1 MKVVPDLLKHSART
15 NPEGI
20 AVVDGPK
27 RITYGILFSMVQD
40 LNSFLVSKGVG
51 HGDRVA
57 ILLPNSLE
65 FIASFFS
72 VLEIGAISVPLNTAY
87 RETELKYY
95 ISSSSPRIILTD
107 EALKPMA
114 EKSADKIGAAVAV
127 VRGAMTDYSYS
138 NDRVSSETNYD
149 VVPDDEGIYLY
160 STGSTGKPKCV
171 ARTHLNLIALAENH
185 TQTVGWTK
193 DDRILFVVP
202 LSHTYA
208 LGNFISGIKV
218 GATLYVLSSF
228 NRNRVIDLIEGE
240 AITVFPA
247 VPFMLN
253 VLAGT
258 YLPKPRDFS
267 SLKLVISAGSPL
279 SKEVFYRYHEKFG
292 IYPRQLYGSTETGVI
307 AINLSEDKDVE
318 VNFDSVGRPVKNVEV
333 KIIGAD
339 GSVAGAGGEGEI
351 VVKSRSMVS
360 GYKNLPQE
368 TMSVFRNGYCYTG
381 DLGTMDKDGYI
392 RILGRKKMFIN
403 ISGNKVNPSEVES
416 QISGHSKVK
425 EVVVFGVSDSEGNE
439 VIKAV
444 IVPKG
449 DLTAREIYEFC
460 RGKIADFKIP
470 SRIEFRQSI
479 PRGPTGKVAFELLK

>member
-1 MKVVPDLLKHSART
+1 MKVVPDLLRHSAKA
-15 NPEGI
+15 NSDGI

-27 RITYGILFSMVQD
+27 RITYATLLSMVQD
-40 LNSFLVSKGVG
+40 LSSFLVSKGVG

-65 FIASFFS
+65 FISSFFS

-87 RETELKYY
+87 KEAELKYY
-95 ISSSSPRIILTD
+95 ISSSSPRIILTE

-114 EKSADKIGAAVAV
+114 EKSAGETGASVAV
-127 VRGAMTDYSYS
+127 IRGAITDYSYS

-149 VVPDDEGIYLY
+149 VVPDDEANYLY

-185 TQTVGWTK
+185 TQTVCWTE

-208 LGNFISGIKV
+208 LGNFISGITV

-228 NRNRVIDLIEGE
+228 NRNRVIDVIEGE

-247 VPFMLN
+247 VPFMLD
-253 VLAGT
+253 VLART

-267 SLKLVISAGSPL
+267 SLRLVISAGSPL
-279 SKEVFYRYHEKFG
+279 SKEVFNRYHEKFG
-292 IYPRQLYGSTETGVI
+292 IYPRQLYGSSETGVI
-307 AINLSEDKDVE
+307 AINLSQDVE

-333 KIIGAD
+333 KIVGAD
-339 GSVAGAGGEGEI
+339 GSVVGVGEEGEI
-351 VVKSRSMVS
+351 TVKSRSMVS
-360 GYKNLPQE
+360 GYKNLRQD
-368 TMSVFRNGYCYTG
+368 TMSVFRNGYYHTG

-392 RILGRKKMFIN
+392 RIVGRKKMFIN
-403 ISGNKVNPSEVES
+403 ISGNKVNPREVEL

-425 EVVVFGVSDSEGNE
+425 EVVVFGVSDREGNE
-439 VIKAV
+439 VVKAV

-449 DLTAREIYEFC
+449 DLTAKEIYEFC

-470 SRIEFRQSI
+470 SKIEFRQTI
-479 PRGPTGKVAFELLK
+479 PKGPTGKVVIELLK

>member
-1 MKVVPDLLKHSART
+1 MKVVPDLLRHSAKAYS
-15 NPEGI
+15 EGI
-20 AVVDGPK
+20 AVVDGQK
-27 RITYGILFSMVQD
+27 RITYGTLLSMVQD
-40 LNSFLVSKGVG
+40 LSSFLVSKGVG

-65 FIASFFS
+65 FITSFFS

-95 ISSSSPRIILTD
+95 ISNSSPRIILTE

-114 EKSADKIGAAVAV
+114 EKSADKTGASVAV
-127 VRGAMTDYSYS
+127 IRGAITDYSYC
-138 NDRVSSETNYD
+138 NHGVSRKTKYA
-149 VVPDDEGIYLY
+149 VIPDDEAIYLY
-160 STGSTGKPKCV
+160 STGSTGNPKCV

-185 TQTVGWTK
+185 TQTVGWTE

-202 LSHTYA
+202 LLHTYA

-240 AITVFPA
+240 AITIFPA
-247 VPFMLN
+247 VPFMLD
-253 VLAGT
+253 VLAKT

-307 AINLSEDKDVE
+307 AINLSKDVE

-333 KIIGAD
+333 KIVGTD
-339 GSVAGAGGEGEI
+339 GSVVGAGEEGEI
-351 VVKSRSMVS
+351 AVKSRSMVS
-360 GYKNLPQE
+360 GYKNLPRE
-368 TMSVFRNGYCYTG
+368 TMSVFRDGYYYTG
-381 DLGTMDKDGYI
+381 DLGTMDREGCI
-392 RILGRKKMFIN
+392 RIVGRQKMFIN
-403 ISGNKVNPSEVES
+403 ISGNKVNPREVEN

-439 VIKAV
+439 VVKAV

-449 DLTAREIYEFC
+449 DLTAKEIYEFC
-460 RGKIADFKIP
+460 RGKIANFKIP
-470 SRIEFRQSI
+470 SKIAFRQTI
-479 PRGPTGKVAFELLK
+479 PRGPTGKVAIELLK